1 MMIPRENRGWDI
13 GQDLVGQKQL
23 SQLSEIETPIKYE
36 PIPTDINMGCARK
49 QWVEDQAM
57 IW

>member
-23 SQLSEIETPIKYE
+23 SQLSEIETSIKYE
-36 PIPTDINMGCARK
+36 PIPTDINVVC
-49 QWVEDQAM
+49 V
-57 IW
+57 